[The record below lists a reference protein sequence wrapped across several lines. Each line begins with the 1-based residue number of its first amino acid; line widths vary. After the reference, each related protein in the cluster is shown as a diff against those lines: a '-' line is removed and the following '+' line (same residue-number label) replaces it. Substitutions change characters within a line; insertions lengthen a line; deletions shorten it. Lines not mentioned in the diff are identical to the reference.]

1 MNNRLTLH
9 DIAVILAEQT
19 GKSEADAELFLRE
32 FIRIV
37 TDGVCTDRIVK
48 VKGLG
53 TFKLVPVE
61 ERESVSVNT
70 GERYQIPAHYK
81 FTFTPDKDLKEL
93 VNQPFSL
100 FETTELN
107 DDVEFPEL
115 EQTESDNVQE
125 EAAEDSE
132 EELMPEPVLLPEEP
146 VIEEKEQEPI
156 EETVPASAEIQPVA
170 EADRP
175 ENEKLALPQEIEESA
190 KKSPKETE
198 TIDEAAEEIAE
209 HTKAAAADHAEE
221 EENHAEETKK
231 SSDDF
236 PSSSRSFGMKWAIVF
251 CLLLVAGGVA
261 WLVFDQYAGSIRQQ
275 PVEQPVIVADVDSV
289 KSESPSLESTDSVKM
304 EQEEPKQDPLA
315 DLDTTTIKPGDRL
328 TSISLRYYGHKF
340 FWVYIFEYN
349 RETIKDPNNVPIGTS
364 LRIPNPARYGIDA
377 KDRTSLDKAVALQS
391 EILSK
396 Y

>member
-9 DIAVILAEQT
+9 DVAVILAEQT
-19 GKSEADAELFLRE
+19 GKSVADAELFLRE

-53 TFKLVPVE
+53 TFKLIPVE

-125 EAAEDSE
+125 DAAEDSA
-132 EELMPEPVLLPEEP
+132 EELMPEPILLPEEP
-146 VIEEKEQEPI
+146 VVEEKEQEPI
-156 EETVPASAEIQPVA
+156 EETMPTSAEIQPVV

-175 ENEKLALPQEIEESA
+175 ENEKSVLPQEMEESA
-190 KKSPKETE
+190 ETSLIETE
-198 TIDEAAEEIAE
+198 TIEETAEETTEQTNTAI
-209 HTKAAAADHAEE
+209 TDHAEE
-221 EENHAEETKK
+221 IENHAEETKK
-231 SSDDF
+231 NSDNL
-236 PSSSRSFGMKWAIVF
+236 PSSLRSFGMKWAIVC
-251 CLLLVAGGVA
+251 CLLLVAGAVA
-261 WLVFDQYAGSIRQQ
+261 WLVFDQYAGSIRQH
-275 PVEQPVIVADVDSV
+275 PVEQPVMVVDVDSV
-289 KSESPSLESTDSVKM
+289 KSDAPSLESIDSAKI
-304 EQEEPKQDPLA
+304 EQEEPKQDLLA
-315 DLDTTTIKPGDRL
+315 DLDTTTIKSGDRL

-340 FWVYIFEYN
+340 FWVYIFEHN